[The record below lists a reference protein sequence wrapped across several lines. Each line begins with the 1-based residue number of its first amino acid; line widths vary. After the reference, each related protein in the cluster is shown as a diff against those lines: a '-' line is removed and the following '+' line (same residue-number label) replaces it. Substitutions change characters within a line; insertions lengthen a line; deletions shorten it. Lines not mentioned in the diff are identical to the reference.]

1 MRRLHFIVNPSSGGG
16 RGRQLAAGLAALLG
30 QAAVSILGQ
39 GDLAAIAAGLGNDD
53 AIIACGG
60 DGTASAVAGVL
71 SMYVGDGPALGVIPL
86 GTGNDLART
95 LGWSGV
101 PQGDLSALVA
111 RLNNARHRPLD
122 CWRLNGP
129 VGPKT
134 WCNYLSMGVDARVA
148 LRFHHLRLRHPWLA
162 QGGVVN
168 RGIYGLL
175 GAQQRGSA
183 LSPMLTLSNELCLP
197 PSASVLVLSNI
208 LSYAGGATLARNIR
222 TDDAQFE
229 VVALGHGVR
238 LGLATAG
245 LRRPRLIHRLGQLT
259 FVLGR
264 EIAMQMDGE
273 AFTAPVGQYQVTHA
287 GSIKALIGERAAKGG
302 SKEPVRRR

>member
-30 QAAVSILGQ
+30 PAAVSILGQ
-39 GDLAAIAAGLGNDD
+39 GDLAVIAAGLGADD
-53 AIIACGG
+53 ALIACGG

-71 SMYVGDGPALGVIPL
+71 SMRAGDGPALGVIPL

-95 LGWSGV
+95 LGWSGL
-101 PQGDLSALVA
+101 PRRDLSALIA
-111 RLNNARHRPLD
+111 RLNSARHRPFD
-122 CWRLNGP
+122 CWQLNGP
-129 VGPKT
+129 IGSKI
-134 WCNYLSMGVDARVA
+134 WGNYLSIGVDAQVA

-162 QGGVVN
+162 QGGMVN

-183 LSPMLTLSNELCLP
+183 LSPILGLSNGLRLP

-208 LSYAGGATLARNIR
+208 VSYAGGATLARNIR
-222 TDDAQFE
+222 TDDAQLE
-229 VVALGHGVR
+229 VVALAHGVR
-238 LGLATAG
+238 LGLATGG
-245 LRRPRLIHRLGQLT
+245 LRRPRLIARLGQLN

-273 AFTAPVGQYQVTHA
+273 AFIAPAGCYQVTHA
-287 GSIKALIGERAAKGG
+287 GSIKTLVGERPARG
-302 SKEPVRRR
+302 

>member
-1 MRRLHFIVNPSSGGG
+1 MRRLHFIVNLSSGGG
-16 RGRQLAAGLAALLG
+16 RGRQLAAELTASLG
-30 QAAVSILGQ
+30 PAAVSILGQ
-39 GDLAAIAAGLGNDD
+39 GDLGIIARGLGNED

-71 SMYVGDGPALGVIPL
+71 STRADDGPALGVIPL

-101 PQGDLSALVA
+101 PQRDVSALIA

-129 VGPKT
+129 IGLKT
-134 WCNYLSMGVDARVA
+134 WCNYLSIGVDAQVA

-162 QGGVVN
+162 QGGMVN
-168 RGIYGLL
+168 RAIYGLL

-183 LSPMLTLSNELCLP
+183 LSPMVGLSNGLRLP

-208 LSYAGGATLARNIR
+208 VSYAGGATLARNIR

-245 LRRPRLIHRLGQLT
+245 LRRPRLIHRRGQLT
-259 FVLGR
+259 FVLGS

-273 AFTAPVGQYQVTHA
+273 AFIAPAGRYQVTHA
-287 GSIKALIGERAAKGG
+287 GSINALIGDERGDRVATA
-302 SKEPVRRR
+302 SS

>member
-1 MRRLHFIVNPSSGGG
+1 VRRLHFIVNPSSGGG
-16 RGRQLAAGLAALLG
+16 RGRQLAAELAALLG
-30 QAAVSILGQ
+30 SATVSILGQ
-39 GDLAAIAAGLGNDD
+39 GDLAMIAAGLGNDD
-53 AIIACGG
+53 ALIACGG

-71 SMYVGDGPALGVIPL
+71 STRAGDGPALGVIPL

-95 LGWSGV
+95 LGWSRA
-101 PQGDLSALVA
+101 PQRDVSALVA
-111 RLNNARHRPLD
+111 RLNRAQHRPLD

-129 VGPKT
+129 IGPKI
-134 WCNYLSMGVDARVA
+134 WCNYLSIGVDANVA

-183 LSPMLTLSNELCLP
+183 LSPMVGLSHGLRLP

-208 LSYAGGATLARNIR
+208 ASYAGGATLARNIR

-245 LRRPRLIHRLGQLT
+245 LRRPRLLHRLDHLT
-259 FVLGR
+259 LVLGS

-273 AFTAPVGQYQVTHA
+273 AFIAPAGRYQVTHA
-287 GSIKALIGERAAKGG
+287 GSIKALDGER
-302 SKEPVRRR
+302 